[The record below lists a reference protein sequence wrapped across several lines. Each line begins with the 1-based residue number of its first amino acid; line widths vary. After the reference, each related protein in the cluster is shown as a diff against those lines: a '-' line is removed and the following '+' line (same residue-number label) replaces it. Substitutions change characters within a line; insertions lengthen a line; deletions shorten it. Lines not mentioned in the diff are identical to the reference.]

1 MSLLILGPVIF
12 FLAIL
17 LITGFYYEKKTKNHP
32 NFTKEYFIANRTLG
46 GVVLAMTLVATY
58 GSVSSFV
65 SGPGLAWNL
74 GYGWVVFA
82 APQIITGFLLLGVV
96 GKKLAYISRTINA
109 ITIIDVIDKRFNS
122 KFLSISLALIML
134 IFFITMIIG
143 QFIGGAQIFSAITK
157 LDYSYGLLLFAVVTV
172 LYTSG
177 GFKAVVITDAIC
189 AVLMLTGMIAL
200 FYIIIYKAGGLENI
214 ALKLDAIELN
224 EQGISKFFD
233 VNANGA
239 LPFGLLFSAWI
250 LVGFGTIG
258 LPQSLV
264 RAITYKN
271 TQNLHQAMI
280 IATII
285 CGALMIGMTLI
296 GVLSRAIIDELP
308 QGGTDS
314 VIPNLIANHMHPL
327 LAGITIIGPL
337 AATMSTVSSLLI
349 AATSAIVKDLSV
361 KIKPNMDFSTNSHKL
376 LIKFI
381 TITIGIIS
389 IILALYPQDIVVWIN
404 MFAFGGLECAFLW
417 PIILGLY
424 WSKMNKHGAILGVLC
439 AFICYISL
447 SLFKI
452 NIFNMHAIVLALCVG
467 LLCSIIGSY
476 IGGKNTHEVMQHFFP
491 HKI

>member
-1 MSLLILGPVIF
+1 MSFLILGPVIL
-12 FLAIL
+12 FLTVL
-17 LITGFYYEKKTKNHP
+17 LVIGFYYEHKIKTKT
-32 NFTKEYFIANRTLG
+32 NFTQEYFIANRTLG

-65 SGPGLAWNL
+65 SGPGLAWSL

-82 APQIITGFLLLGVV
+82 APQIITGFLLLGIV

-109 ITIIDVIDKRFNS
+109 ITIIDIIDKRFDS
-122 KFLSISLALIML
+122 KFLSISLALVML
-134 IFFITMIIG
+134 IFFVTMMIG

-157 LDYSYGLLLFAVVTV
+157 LDYSYGLLLFAIVTV

-200 FYIIIYKAGGLENI
+200 FYIIISKAGGLENL
-214 ALKLDAIELN
+214 ALKLNNIELN
-224 EQGISKFFD
+224 SQGVSKFFD
-233 VNANGA
+233 VNSHGA

-250 LVGFGTIG
+250 LVGFATIG
-258 LPQSLV
+258 LPQSLI

-296 GVLSRAIIDELP
+296 GVLSRAIINEAP

-314 VIPNLIANHMHPL
+314 IIPTLIAEHMHPL

-361 KIKPNMDFSTNSHKL
+361 KINAELDIDTNNYKFKIKL
-376 LIKFI
+376 I
-381 TITIGIIS
+381 TLSIGAIAIT
-389 IILALYPQDIVVWIN
+389 LALYPQDIVVWIN

-424 WSKMNKHGAILGVLC
+424 WSKMNKNGAILGVIS
-439 AFICYISL
+439 AFICYIGL

-452 NIFNMHAIVLALCVG
+452 TLFDMHAIVLALCVG
-467 LLCSIIGSY
+467 LLFSVLGSY
-476 IGGKNTHEVMQHFFP
+476 TGNKNTTEVMRHFFP
-491 HKI
+491 HKM